1 MKMRRFVT
9 LVAALLCVSTAV
21 FAHHSQAM
29 FDMTKMVTLKG
40 VVTKF
45 AWVNPHVQLYVDVTE
60 NGKTES
66 WQIETNSALSMTR
79 AGWTRE
85 EYKAGDTVE
94 FSFHPMRNGT
104 HFGYLRRIVG
114 PNGKVHE
121 LPAGIPQAPGSNNDQ
136 NAPAGK

>member
-1 MKMRRFVT
+1 MKTRRFVA
-9 LVAALLCVSTAV
+9 LLAALLCISPAV

-29 FDMTKMVTLKG
+29 FDMNKMVTLKG
-40 VVTKF
+40 VITKF
-45 AWVNPHVQLYVDVTE
+45 AWINPHVQLYIDVTE

-66 WQIETNSALSMTR
+66 WQIETNSALSMTK

-85 EYKAGDTVE
+85 EYKAGDPVE

-104 HFGYLRRIVG
+104 HFGYLRKIVG

-121 LPAGIPQAPGSNNDQ
+121 LPAGIPQAPGSNNNQ
-136 NAPAGK
+136 NAAAGK